1 MNKKNRKIECNFR
14 RSCVTID
21 ITIHKP
27 SIQLLFIIE
36 YSRELRQPTEDRDD
50 ELFHFWKVHGPRPTI
65 IVQMPNDIDTLCA
78 NPRASRPAGAD
89 VRIGTDSRDNRS
101 EKDTV
106 ERSERLVRR
115 DLVFTLEL

>member
-1 MNKKNRKIECNFR
+1 
-14 RSCVTID
+14 
-21 ITIHKP
+21 
-27 SIQLLFIIE
+27 
-36 YSRELRQPTEDRDD
+36 
-50 ELFHFWKVHGPRPTI
+50 
-65 IVQMPNDIDTLCA
+65 MPNDIDTLCA